1 MKNYLRFLL
10 LLIVVSSSR
19 LASAQVP
26 IMSSYP
32 QSSAVLFL
40 DFDGHTF
47 DNTIWNF
54 GSPIACAGSGL
65 NSSQITEIFNRVAED
80 YRPFA
85 LNITTDSAK
94 YWAAPF
100 NKRMRVIIT
109 VTYNWYGSG
118 AGGVA
123 TVGTFG
129 DVDNTPCFVFSSLLG
144 YNVKQI
150 SEAVSHEAGHTLWL
164 YHQAVYDNNCVK
176 ISDYNT
182 GTGSGEI
189 GWAPI
194 MGVGYYQN
202 MTLWNLGPNTYGC
215 SSIQNDI
222 DKIITQNGLSL
233 RTDDYAATFASATN
247 ITFTNNQFTTD
258 GIITQ
263 NTDQDMFKF
272 NLNTTGRFT
281 LSAIPYNV
289 GTGNAGSDLDLQVSL
304 YNSSQILLNVYNP
317 GVLLSSVIDTS
328 LNPGT
333 YYLKVEGRGN
343 IYAPNYASLGSYSL
357 QGTFGSTLPLRRL
370 ELKGS
375 INNDLHQLSWVI
387 DADEQVAHQVLEYS
401 TDGRHFTTLNDPAD
415 LSLRHYNYRPTSFG
429 TIQYRLNVTFDNGR
443 QYYSNIV
450 TLKKTGSNPRPEL
463 ISNFITDSKIEVQ
476 SPGNYA
482 YSIFDYSGKAIK
494 QGNLVNGSNLIQTPG
509 IVSGGMYIIR
519 FNDAAAGIWVD
530 KFIRQ

>member
-1 MKNYLRFLL
+1 MKNYLRIML
-10 LLIVVSSSR
+10 LLIAVYSSKI
-19 LASAQVP
+19 ATAQSP
-26 IMSSYP
+26 ILSSFP
-32 QSSAVLFL
+32 QSSSVLFL

-54 GSPIACAGSGL
+54 GSPITCAGSGL

-80 YRPFA
+80 YHPFA
-85 LNITTDSAK
+85 LNITTDSTK

-109 VTYNWYGSG
+109 TTYNWYGSG
-118 AGGVA
+118 AGGVS

-176 ISDYNT
+176 ITDYNT

-202 MTLWNLGPNTYGC
+202 MTLWNLGPNSYGC

-222 DKIITQNGLSL
+222 DKILTQNGLSL
-233 RTDDYAATFASATN
+233 RPDDYAATYAGATN
-247 ITFTNNQFTTD
+247 ISFTGNQFTTN
-258 GIITQ
+258 GVITQ
-263 NTDQDMFKF
+263 NTDQDMFRF
-272 NLNTTGRFT
+272 NIASNGRFT
-281 LSAIPYNV
+281 LNAIPYNV

-304 YNSSQILLNVYNP
+304 YNNSQVLLNVYNP
-317 GVLLSSVIDTS
+317 GVLLSSVIDTN
-328 LNPGT
+328 LNAGT
-333 YYLKVEGRGN
+333 YYLKVEGKGN
-343 IYAPNYASLGSYSL
+343 VYAPNYASLGSYSL

-375 INNDLHQLSWVI
+375 INNDLHQLSWNI
-387 DADEQVAHQVLEYS
+387 DADEQVVQQILEVS
-401 TDGRHFTTLNDPAD
+401 TDGRHFTTLNDAAD
-415 LSLRHYNYRPTSFG
+415 LSLRHFTYRPTATG

-450 TLKKTGSNPRPEL
+450 TLKKTGSNPRPQL

-476 SPGNYA
+476 SPGNYT
-482 YSIFDYSGKAIK
+482 YSIFDYSGKSIK

-509 IVSGGMYIIR
+509 ILSGSMYIIR
-519 FNDAAAGIWVD
+519 FNDAASGIWVD